1 MDQFARIIEERFPFH
16 QLLGI
21 KADLVEEGRV
31 QLHIPYKEALLGDK
45 DSKRIHGGVISSLM
59 DICGGF
65 AVWTRCKP
73 QDRLV
78 TITLNVD
85 YLHSAMASDLYA
97 EAKVRMLGNRVGN
110 AHVVVWTAENPTVHV
125 AEGRGV
131 YNIRRTK

>member
-21 KADLVEEGRV
+21 KTDRIEEGRV

-59 DICGGF
+59 DICGGV

-78 TITLNVD
+78 TITLSVD
-85 YLHSAMASDLYA
+85 YLHPALAYDLYA
-97 EAKVRMLGNRVGN
+97 EARVRMLGNRVGN
-110 AHVVVWTAENPTVHV
+110 AHVVVWTADDPGLHV
-125 AEGRGV
+125 AEGRGI
-131 YNIRRTK
+131 YNIKRVK